1 MPAGGAGAPVRKAPD
16 QSLVKKRATLH
27 FGASEQVLHNSVNP
41 LRLRDGRLLLL
52 GQHARFWSH
61 LRVIVLTSKT
71 RLLGMPTSMPSD
83 RGVARC
89 GLRAR
94 GEVPRRK
101 LRRCECVYYV
111 GRSRA
116 QVRQRVCVGL
126 LAGGGRG
133 AVPRARPIPT
143 VVLPVAYRC
152 VTLRVHPVCRLDDI
166 LRGRFGAA
174 PRLRCQRL
182 RRARA
187 ARPTRPGAR
196 ARSEGERA
204 RGSAGPR
211 HSAGEAVRAGAR
223 ELHTAGQVMVIALF
237 LESTPLSC
245 QSQCAVRERLVFK
258 KYFSQTSR
266 KKKENI
272 HPKGG
277 MGGRHAASTQGFH
290 GTRKVCC

>member
-1 MPAGGAGAPVRKAPD
+1 M
-16 QSLVKKRATLH
+16 
-27 FGASEQVLHNSVNP
+27 LHNSVNP

-52 GQHARFWSH
+52 GQHARFWSQ

-71 RLLGMPTSMPSD
+71 RLLGMPTSMPTD

-143 VVLPVAYRC
+143 VVLPGGSVLEGRPAHG
-152 VTLRVHPVCRLDDI
+152 TLRERRSALELENCTRL
-166 LRGRFGAA
+166 GR
-174 PRLRCQRL
+174 
-182 RRARA
+182 
-187 ARPTRPGAR
+187 
-196 ARSEGERA
+196 
-204 RGSAGPR
+204 
-211 HSAGEAVRAGAR
+211 
-223 ELHTAGQVMVIALF
+223 
-237 LESTPLSC
+237 
-245 QSQCAVRERLVFK
+245 
-258 KYFSQTSR
+258 
-266 KKKENI
+266 
-272 HPKGG
+272 
-277 MGGRHAASTQGFH
+277 
-290 GTRKVCC
+290 